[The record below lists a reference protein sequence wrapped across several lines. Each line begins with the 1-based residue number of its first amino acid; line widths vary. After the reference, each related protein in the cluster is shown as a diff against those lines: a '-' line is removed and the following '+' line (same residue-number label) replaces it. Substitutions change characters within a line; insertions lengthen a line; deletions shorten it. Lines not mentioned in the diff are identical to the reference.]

1 MKLSKIFG
9 MLLDHDNKGV
19 DSDGYGFA
27 ELENAVNISTTD
39 PTDKFFYTL
48 YKSGEVTK
56 YDKSS
61 LSSVENLTVDKMPN
75 IGVDYKLYSNKYI
88 TTAGYF
94 TFSSVKENT
103 DTDII
108 TSLYDMF
115 FEEALTPTII
125 SKRDDEAFTHI
136 EIVKNAGLL
145 YTRARVLT
153 IPELIKINQSFKEL
167 EKKKLPVDFSMTSAN
182 SVYVFTIQ
190 RRCDSMF
197 RQPDKIAA
205 TNFVHSILHRLQTE
219 YKDLDIEYKP
229 MQASKLFW

>member
-9 MLLDHDNKGV
+9 MLLDHDNNNA
-19 DSDGYGFA
+19 DDGYGFD
-27 ELENAVNISTTD
+27 EIKNAVNISTTD

-61 LSSVENLTVDKMPN
+61 LTSVENLTVDKMPN

-94 TFSSVKENT
+94 AFSSAKENT

-115 FEEALTPTII
+115 FEEAISPTII
-125 SKRDDEAFTHI
+125 TKRDDEAFSHI

-145 YTRARVLT
+145 YTRARILT
-153 IPELIKINQSFKEL
+153 IPELIKINQSFKVL
-167 EKKKLPVDFSMTSAN
+167 EKKKLPVDFNMTSAN

-205 TNFVHSILHRLQTE
+205 TNFVHSLLHKLQTE